1 MIIYPFNHCQKY
13 NFMNLRLNS
22 EFGTLKA
29 VLMHRPGR
37 EIDRLT
43 PYNKEFLLFDDVPYL
58 EALQKEHDTF
68 SNLIKSST
76 GAMVYQLR
84 ELLIR
89 VLYDEQILLRLM
101 QNALQRSGLVHLAE
115 AILERYSTAECAITL
130 TGGLKIHELK
140 RKIPNLNP
148 GELMDSAFAISPCPN
163 LYFQRDPMAVT
174 PGGIIFSSM
183 KMEGRQR
190 EADLLR
196 TIFENHPEFKDHIN
210 KLYPLEGMHSPP
222 SIEGGDIIILSN
234 KAVAIGN
241 SERTDEKAIY
251 HAAKALLGEGT
262 VERVYE
268 VHLPQKRQYMH
279 LDTVFTILDENL
291 ALTYPDALNAVL
303 QTSLY
308 TLKEIREDKVI
319 IKREVLKESLLTI
332 LEREISHLEILHTAD
347 GNPDYAMREQWFDGA
362 NVFAIGPRRV
372 ISYNRNIHTNRA
384 LLEMGVE
391 VLEIPSSELSRGLGG
406 PRCMTMPISRSKV

>member
-1 MIIYPFNHCQKY
+1 
-13 NFMNLRLNS
+13 MNLRINS
-22 EFGTLKA
+22 EFGTLRA
-29 VLMHRPGR
+29 VLMHRPGK

-43 PYNKEFLLFDDVPYL
+43 PYNKELLLFEDVPYL
-58 EALQKEHDTF
+58 EALQKEHDAF
-68 SNLIKSST
+68 SNLIKEST
-76 GAMVYQLR
+76 GAHVYQLR

-89 VLYDEQILLRLM
+89 VLYDQKTLLMLM
-101 QNALQRSGLVHLAE
+101 KESLKKSGLVHLAE
-115 AILERYSTAECAITL
+115 DILERYSTAECASIL
-130 TGGLKIHELK
+130 TGGLKIHELR
-140 RKIPNLNP
+140 RKIPNLKV
-148 GELMDSAFAISPCPN
+148 GELMESAFAISPCPN
-163 LYFQRDPMAVT
+163 LYFQRDPMALT
-174 PGGIIFSSM
+174 PSGVIFSSM

-196 TIFENHPEFKDHIN
+196 TIFENHMEFKEN
-210 KLYPLEGMHSPP
+210 VNRLYPIVGHDNPP
-222 SIEGGDIIILSN
+222 SIEGGDIIVLSG

-251 HAAKALLGEGT
+251 HAAKAMLAEGT

-268 VHLPQKRQYMH
+268 VHLPNKRNYMH

-291 ALTYPDALNAVL
+291 VLTYPDALNSVL

-308 TLKEIREDKVI
+308 TLKEIKDDKVS
-319 IKREVLKESLLTI
+319 IKREVLKESLLTV
-332 LEREISHLEILHTAD
+332 LEREIPHLEILHTAD
-347 GNPDYAMREQWFDGA
+347 GNPDYSLREQWFDGA

-384 LLEMGVE
+384 LRELGVD

-406 PRCMTMPISRSKV
+406 PRCMTMPLSRSRI

>member
-1 MIIYPFNHCQKY
+1 
-13 NFMNLRLNS
+13 MNLKLNS

-29 VLMHRPGR
+29 VLMHRPGK

-68 SNLIKSST
+68 SNLIKEST
-76 GAMVYQLR
+76 GAKVYQLR

-89 VLYDEQILLRLM
+89 VLYDQDIVLRLIRES
-101 QNALQRSGLVHLAE
+101 LKRSGMVHLAE
-115 AILERYSTAECAITL
+115 AILERYSTAECAGIL
-130 TGGLKIHELK
+130 TAGLKVHEL
-140 RKIPNLNP
+140 RKKLPSLKA
-148 GELMDSAFAISPCPN
+148 GELMEYAFLISPCPN

-196 TIFENHPEFKDHIN
+196 TIFESHPDFKDNIN
-210 KLYPLEGMHSPP
+210 KLYPVNGFDNPP
-222 SIEGGDIIILSN
+222 SIEGGDVIILSQ

-279 LDTVFTILDENL
+279 LDTVFTVLDENL
-291 ALTYPDALNAVL
+291 VLTYPDAMNSVL

-308 TLKEIREDKVI
+308 TLKEIKDDKVH
-319 IKREVLKESLLTI
+319 IKREVLKESLLTV
-332 LEREISHLEILHTAD
+332 LEREISHLEILSTAD
-347 GNPDYAMREQWFDGA
+347 GNPDYSMREQWFDGA

-384 LLEMGVE
+384 LRELGVE

-406 PRCMTMPISRSKV
+406 PRCMTMPISRSRV

>member
-1 MIIYPFNHCQKY
+1 
-13 NFMNLRLNS
+13 MNLRLNS
-22 EFGTLKA
+22 EFGTLRA
-29 VLMHRPGR
+29 VLMHRPGK

-43 PYNKEFLLFDDVPYL
+43 PYNKELLLFEDVPYL
-58 EALQKEHDTF
+58 EAMQKEHDYFTD
-68 SNLIKSST
+68 LIKQTT
-76 GAMVYQLR
+76 GAQVYRLH
-84 ELLIR
+84 ELLIQVLSNR
-89 VLYDEQILLRLM
+89 TVLEKILYDTLKSAQMEHLVGDILDRF
-101 QNALQRSGLVHLAE
+101 
-115 AILERYSTAECAITL
+115 STAECATAL
-130 TGGLKIHELK
+130 TAGVKVHEIK
-140 RKIPNLNP
+140 KKIPNVKVK
-148 GELMDSAFAISPCPN
+148 ELMDFAFVIPPSPN
-163 LYFQRDPMAVT
+163 LYFQRDPIALT
-174 PGGIIFSSM
+174 PGGVIFSSM

-196 TIFENHPEFKDHIN
+196 TVFENHVDFKDHIN
-210 KLYPLEGMHSPP
+210 RIYPIDGHESPA
-222 SIEGGDIIILSN
+222 SIEGGDVIVLSK

-251 HAAKALLGEGT
+251 HVAKSLLAEGT

-268 VHLPQKRQYMH
+268 VHLPKKRQYMH

-291 ALTYPDALNAVL
+291 VLTYPDALNSVL

-308 TLKEIREDKVI
+308 TLKEIKDDKVH
-319 IKREVLKESLLTI
+319 IKRQVLKESLLTV
-332 LEREISHLEILHTAD
+332 LEKEIPHLEILSTAN

-384 LLEMGVE
+384 LRNMGVE

-406 PRCMTMPISRSKV
+406 PRCMTMPLSRAKI

>member
-1 MIIYPFNHCQKY
+1 
-13 NFMNLRLNS
+13 MNLRINS
-22 EFGTLKA
+22 EFGTLRA
-29 VLMHRPGR
+29 VLMHRPGK

-43 PYNKEFLLFDDVPYL
+43 PYNKELLLFEDVPYL
-58 EALQKEHDTF
+58 EALQKEHDVF
-68 SNLIKSST
+68 SNLIKEST
-76 GAMVYQLR
+76 GAQVYQLR

-89 VLYDEQILLRLM
+89 VLNDQKILLMLM
-101 QNALQRSGLVHLAE
+101 RESLKKSGLVHLAE
-115 AILERYSTAECAITL
+115 DILERYSTAECASIL
-130 TGGLKIHELK
+130 TGGLKIHELRK
-140 RKIPNLNP
+140 KIPNLKVV
-148 GELMDSAFAISPCPN
+148 ELMESAFAISPCPN
-163 LYFQRDPMAVT
+163 LYFQRDPMALT
-174 PGGIIFSSM
+174 PSGIIFSSM

-196 TIFENHPEFKDHIN
+196 TIFENHRDFKDN
-210 KLYPLEGMHSPP
+210 VNRLYPILGHDNPP
-222 SIEGGDIIILSN
+222 SIEGGDIIVLSG

-251 HAAKALLGEGT
+251 HAAKAMLAEGT

-268 VHLPQKRQYMH
+268 VHLPNKRNYMH

-291 ALTYPDALNAVL
+291 VLTYPDALNSVL

-308 TLKEIREDKVI
+308 TLKEIKDDKVS
-319 IKREVLKESLLTI
+319 IKREVLKESLLTV
-332 LEREISHLEILHTAD
+332 LEREIPHLEILHTAD
-347 GNPDYAMREQWFDGA
+347 GNPDYSLREQWFDGA

-384 LLEMGVE
+384 LRELGVD

-406 PRCMTMPISRSKV
+406 PRCMTMPLSRSRI

>member
-1 MIIYPFNHCQKY
+1 
-13 NFMNLRLNS
+13 MNLRINS
-22 EFGTLKA
+22 EFGTLRA
-29 VLMHRPGR
+29 VLMHRPGK

-43 PYNKEFLLFDDVPYL
+43 PYNKEFLLFEDVPYL

-68 SNLIKSST
+68 SNLIKEST
-76 GAMVYQLR
+76 GAQVFQLR

-89 VLYDEQILLRLM
+89 VLYDEEILLRLM
-101 QNALQRSGLVHLAE
+101 RESLTRSGLSHLAE
-115 AILERYSTAECAITL
+115 DILERYSTAECAGIL
-130 TGGLKIHELK
+130 TAGLKIHELK
-140 RKIPNLNP
+140 RKLPKLNP
-148 GELMDSAFAISPCPN
+148 GELLDYAFAIPPCPN
-163 LYFQRDPMAVT
+163 LYFQRDPMALT

-196 TIFENHPEFKDHIN
+196 TIFENHPDFKEHVN
-210 KLYPLEGMHSPP
+210 KLYPINGHDSPP
-222 SIEGGDIIILSN
+222 SIEGGDVIILSHE
-234 KAVAIGN
+234 AVAIGN

-251 HAAKALLGEGT
+251 HAAKALLAEGS
-262 VERVYE
+262 VKRVYE

-291 ALTYPDALNAVL
+291 VLTYPDAMNAVL

-308 TLKEIREDKVI
+308 TLKENNGEKVT
-319 IKREVLKESLLTI
+319 IKREVLKESLLTV
-332 LEREISHLEILHTAD
+332 LAREIQHLEVLHTAD
-347 GNPDYAMREQWFDGA
+347 GNPDYSMREQWFDGA

-384 LLEMGVE
+384 LRNMGVE

-406 PRCMTMPISRSKV
+406 PRCMTMPLSRARV

>member
-1 MIIYPFNHCQKY
+1 
-13 NFMNLRLNS
+13 MNLRLNS

-29 VLMHRPGR
+29 VLMHRPGK

-43 PYNKEFLLFDDVPYL
+43 PYNKEFLLFDDVPFL
-58 EALQKEHDTF
+58 EALQKEHDVF
-68 SNLIKSST
+68 VNLIKEST
-76 GAMVYQLR
+76 GAQVYQLR

-89 VLYDEQILLRLM
+89 VLYDQEVLLKL
-101 QNALQRSGLVHLAE
+101 LQESLNRSGMVHLAE
-115 AILERYSTAECAITL
+115 AILVRYSTAECAGIL
-130 TGGLKIHELK
+130 TAGLKVHEL
-140 RKIPNLNP
+140 RKKLPNLNV
-148 GELMDSAFAISPCPN
+148 GELMEYAFVISPCPN
-163 LYFQRDPMAVT
+163 LYFQRDPMALT

-183 KMEGRQR
+183 RMEGRQR

-196 TIFENHPEFKDHIN
+196 TIFENHPDFKDNIN
-210 KLYPLEGMHSPP
+210 KLYPILGHDNPP
-222 SIEGGDIIILSN
+222 SIEGGDIIVLSQ

-251 HAAKALLGEGT
+251 HAAKAMLAEGT

-268 VHLPQKRQYMH
+268 VHLPQKRQFMH

-291 ALTYPDALNAVL
+291 VLTYPDAMNAVL

-308 TLKEIREDKVI
+308 TLKEIKDDKVH
-319 IKREVLKESLLTI
+319 IKREVLKESLLTV
-332 LEREISHLEILHTAD
+332 LEREIPHLEILHTAA

-372 ISYNRNIHTNRA
+372 ISYNRNVHTNRA
-384 LLEMGVE
+384 LRQMGVE

-406 PRCMTMPISRSKV
+406 PRCMTMPISRSRV

>member
-1 MIIYPFNHCQKY
+1 
-13 NFMNLRLNS
+13 MNLRLNS

-29 VLMHRPGR
+29 VLMHRPGK

-43 PYNKEFLLFDDVPYL
+43 PYNKDYLLFEDVPYL
-58 EALQKEHDTF
+58 EAMQKEHDYFTD
-68 SNLIKSST
+68 LIKQTT
-76 GAMVYQLR
+76 GAQVYRLH
-84 ELLIR
+84 ELLIQ
-89 VLYDEQILLRLM
+89 VLSDRPVLEKLM
-101 QNALQRSGLVHLAE
+101 LETLNKSGLQHLCGD
-115 AILERYSTAECAITL
+115 ILDRFSTSECATAL
-130 TGGLKIHELK
+130 TAGVKVHEIK
-140 RKIPNLNP
+140 RKIPNVNAK
-148 GELMDSAFAISPCPN
+148 ELMDFAFVIPPSPN
-163 LYFQRDPMAVT
+163 LYFQRDPVALT

-196 TIFENHPEFKDHIN
+196 VIFENHPEFKDHVNRIYPIN
-210 KLYPLEGMHSPP
+210 GHESPP
-222 SIEGGDIIILSN
+222 SIEGGDVIVLSK

-251 HAAKALLGEGT
+251 HVAKALLAEGS

-268 VHLPQKRQYMH
+268 VHLPKKRQYMH

-291 ALTYPDALNAVL
+291 VLTYPDALNSVL

-308 TLKEIREDKVI
+308 TLKEIKDDKVH
-319 IKREVLKESLLTI
+319 IKRQVLKESLLTV
-332 LEREISHLEILHTAD
+332 LEKEIPHLEILSTAD
-347 GNPDYAMREQWFDGA
+347 GNPDYSMREQWFDGA

-384 LLEMGVE
+384 LRNLGVE

-406 PRCMTMPISRSKV
+406 PRCMTMPLSRSKI

>member
-1 MIIYPFNHCQKY
+1 
-13 NFMNLRLNS
+13 MNLRLNS

-29 VLMHRPGR
+29 VLMHRPGK

-43 PYNKEFLLFDDVPYL
+43 PYNKDLLLFEDVPYL
-58 EALQKEHDTF
+58 EAMQKEHDVFTD
-68 SNLIKSST
+68 LIKQTT
-76 GAMVYQLR
+76 GAQVFRLH
-84 ELLIR
+84 ELLIH
-89 VLYDEQILLRLM
+89 VLSDRAVLEKLM
-101 QNALQRSGLVHLAE
+101 HDALSKSGLTHFKDYIFDRL
-115 AILERYSTAECAITL
+115 STAECATAL
-130 TGGLKIHELK
+130 TAGVKVHELK
-140 RKIPNLNP
+140 RKIPNLP
-148 GELMDSAFAISPCPN
+148 SAELMDYAFVIPPSPN
-163 LYFQRDPMAVT
+163 LYFQRDPMAIT

-190 EADLLR
+190 EANLLR
-196 TIFENHPEFKDHIN
+196 SIFENHPDFKDHVHQI
-210 KLYPLEGMHSPP
+210 YPVNGHDSPP
-222 SIEGGDIIILSN
+222 SIEGGDVIVLSK

-251 HAAKALLGEGT
+251 HIAKSLLAEGT

-268 VHLPQKRQYMH
+268 VHLPKKRQYMH

-291 ALTYPDALNAVL
+291 VLTYPDALNSVL

-308 TLKEIREDKVI
+308 TLKEIKEDKVH
-319 IKREVLKESLLTI
+319 IKRQVLNESLLTV
-332 LEREISHLEILHTAD
+332 LEKEILHLELLSTAD
-347 GNPDYAMREQWFDGA
+347 GKPDYSMREQWFDGA

-384 LLEMGVE
+384 LRNMGVE

-406 PRCMTMPISRSKV
+406 PRCMTMPLSRAKI

>member
-1 MIIYPFNHCQKY
+1 
-13 NFMNLRLNS
+13 MNLRLNS

-29 VLMHRPGR
+29 VLMHRPGK

-43 PYNKEFLLFDDVPYL
+43 PYNKEYLLFEDVPYL
-58 EALQKEHDTF
+58 DAMQKEHDFFTD
-68 SNLIKSST
+68 LIKQTT
-76 GAMVYQLR
+76 GAQVFRLH
-84 ELLIR
+84 ELLIQ
-89 VLYDEQILLRLM
+89 VLSDEKLLFQLM
-101 QNALQRSGLVHLAE
+101 QQALTKSGMTHLTE
-115 AILERYSTAECAITL
+115 HIMGRLSTAECATAL
-130 TGGLKIHELK
+130 TAGVKVHELK
-140 RKIPNLNP
+140 RKIPNLSA
-148 GELMDSAFAISPCPN
+148 GELMDYAFVIPPSPN

-183 KMEGRQR
+183 KMDGRQR

-196 TIFENHPEFKDHIN
+196 SIFENHPDFKENVN
-210 KLYPLEGMHSPP
+210 KLYPVNGHDNPP
-222 SIEGGDIIILSN
+222 SIEGGDVIVLSK

-251 HAAKALLGEGT
+251 HVAKALLAEGT

-268 VHLPQKRQYMH
+268 VHLPQKRNYMH

-291 ALTYPDALNAVL
+291 VLTYPDALNAVL

-308 TLKEIREDKVI
+308 TLKEIKDGKVH
-319 IKREVLKESLLTI
+319 IKREVLNESLLTV
-332 LEREISHLEILHTAD
+332 LEKEIPYLEILHTAD

-372 ISYNRNIHTNRA
+372 ISYNRNKHTNRA
-384 LLEMGVE
+384 LRNLGVE

-406 PRCMTMPISRSKV
+406 PRCMTMPLSRAKI

>member
-1 MIIYPFNHCQKY
+1 
-13 NFMNLRLNS
+13 MNLRLNS

-29 VLMHRPGR
+29 VLMHRPGK

-58 EALQKEHDTF
+58 EALQREHDTF
-68 SNLIKSST
+68 SNLIKDST
-76 GAMVYQLR
+76 GAQVYQLR
-84 ELLIR
+84 ELLIC
-89 VLYDEQILLRLM
+89 VLYDEPVLLRLIKDS
-101 QNALQRSGLVHLAE
+101 LKRSGMMHLAE
-115 AILERYSTAECAITL
+115 SILERYSTAECAGIL
-130 TGGLKIHELK
+130 TAGLKVHEL
-140 RKIPNLNP
+140 RKKLPNLNA
-148 GELMDSAFAISPCPN
+148 GELMEFAFLISPCPN

-174 PGGIIFSSM
+174 PGGIIFSNM
-183 KMEGRQR
+183 RMEGRQR

-196 TIFENHPEFKDHIN
+196 VIFENHPDFKDNIN
-210 KLYPLEGMHSPP
+210 KLYPINGHDSPA
-222 SIEGGDIIILSN
+222 SIEGGDVIILSQ

-251 HAAKALLGEGT
+251 HTAKALLGEGT

-268 VHLPQKRQYMH
+268 VHLPQKRQFMH
-279 LDTVFTILDENL
+279 LDTVFTVLDENL
-291 ALTYPDALNAVL
+291 VLTYPDAMNAVL

-308 TLKEIREDKVI
+308 TLKEIRDGKVH
-319 IKREVLKESLLTI
+319 IKREVLKESLLTV
-332 LEREISHLEILHTAD
+332 LEREIPHLEILHTAD

-384 LLEMGVE
+384 LREMGVE

>member
-1 MIIYPFNHCQKY
+1 
-13 NFMNLRLNS
+13 MNLRLNS

-29 VLMHRPGR
+29 VLMHRPGK

-43 PYNKEFLLFDDVPYL
+43 PYNKDLLLFEDVPYL
-58 EALQKEHDTF
+58 EAMQKEHDVFTD
-68 SNLIKSST
+68 LIKQTT
-76 GAMVYQLR
+76 GAQVYRLH
-84 ELLIR
+84 ELLIQ
-89 VLYDEQILLRLM
+89 VLSNREVLEKLM
-101 QNALQRSGLVHLAE
+101 HDALSKSGLTHFKEYLFDR
-115 AILERYSTAECAITL
+115 LSTAECATAL
-130 TGGLKIHELK
+130 TAGVKVHELK
-140 RKIPNLNP
+140 RKIPNLP
-148 GELMDSAFAISPCPN
+148 SGELMDYAFVIPPSPN
-163 LYFQRDPMAVT
+163 LYFQRDPMAIT

-190 EADLLR
+190 EANLLR
-196 TIFENHPEFKDHIN
+196 SIFEYHPDFKDHVHQI
-210 KLYPLEGMHSPP
+210 YPVNGHESPP
-222 SIEGGDIIILSN
+222 SIEGGDVIVLSK

-251 HAAKALLGEGT
+251 HVAKSLLAEGT

-268 VHLPQKRQYMH
+268 VHLPKKRQYMH

-291 ALTYPDALNAVL
+291 VLTYPDALNSVL

-308 TLKEIREDKVI
+308 TLKEIREEKVH
-319 IKREVLKESLLTI
+319 IKRQVLNESLLTV
-332 LEREISHLEILHTAD
+332 LEKEILHLEVLSTAD
-347 GNPDYAMREQWFDGA
+347 GKPDYSMREQWFDGA

-384 LLEMGVE
+384 LRNMGVE

-406 PRCMTMPISRSKV
+406 PRCMTMPLSRAKI

>member
-1 MIIYPFNHCQKY
+1 
-13 NFMNLRLNS
+13 MNLRLNS

-43 PYNKEFLLFDDVPYL
+43 PYNKEFLLFEDVPYL
-58 EALQKEHDTF
+58 EALQREHDAF
-68 SNLIKSST
+68 SNLIKDST
-76 GAMVYQLR
+76 GAQVYQLR

-89 VLYDEQILLRLM
+89 VLYDESILLQLM
-101 QNALQRSGLVHLAE
+101 RESLKRSGLVHLAE
-115 AILERYSTAECAITL
+115 DILERYSTAECASIL
-130 TGGLKIHELK
+130 TAGLKIHEL
-140 RKIPNLNP
+140 RKKLPNLNS
-148 GELMDSAFAISPCPN
+148 GELMESAFAISPCPN
-163 LYFQRDPMAVT
+163 LYFQRDPMALT
-174 PGGIIFSSM
+174 PSGIIFSSM
-183 KMEGRQR
+183 KMDGRQR

-196 TIFENHPEFKDHIN
+196 TIFENHMDFKDN
-210 KLYPLEGMHSPP
+210 VNRLYPVNGHDNPP
-222 SIEGGDIIILSN
+222 SIEGGDIIVLSG

-251 HAAKALLGEGT
+251 HAAKAMLAEGS
-262 VERVYE
+262 VQRVYE
-268 VHLPQKRQYMH
+268 VHLPKKRQYMH

-291 ALTYPDALNAVL
+291 VLTYPDALNSVL

-308 TLKEIREDKVI
+308 TLKEVNGDKVH

-332 LEREISHLEILHTAD
+332 LEREIPHLEILHTAD
-347 GNPDYAMREQWFDGA
+347 GSPDYSQREQWFDGA

-384 LLEMGVE
+384 LRQMGVE

-406 PRCMTMPISRSKV
+406 PRCMTMPLSRSRV

>member
-1 MIIYPFNHCQKY
+1 
-13 NFMNLRLNS
+13 MNLRINS

-29 VLMHRPGR
+29 VLMHRPGK

-43 PYNKEFLLFDDVPYL
+43 PYNKEFLLFEDVPYL
-58 EALQKEHDTF
+58 EALQKEHDAF
-68 SNLIKSST
+68 SNLIKEST
-76 GAMVYQLR
+76 GAQVYQLR

-89 VLYDEQILLRLM
+89 VLYDPNLLLKLM
-101 QNALQRSGLVHLAE
+101 RDSLTRSGLVHLAGD
-115 AILERYSTAECAITL
+115 ILDRYSTAECASIL
-130 TGGLKIHELK
+130 TAGLKIHELRK
-140 RKIPNLNP
+140 KIPNLNA
-148 GELMDSAFAISPCPN
+148 GELMESAFAISPCPN
-163 LYFQRDPMAVT
+163 LYFQRDPMALT
-174 PGGIIFSSM
+174 PSGIIFSTM

-196 TIFENHPEFKDHIN
+196 TIFENHIDFKDN
-210 KLYPLEGMHSPP
+210 VNCLYPIAGQDKSA
-222 SIEGGDIIILSN
+222 SIEGGDIIVLSG

-251 HAAKALLGEGT
+251 HAAKAMLAEGS

-268 VHLPQKRQYMH
+268 VHLPNKRNYMH

-291 ALTYPDALNAVL
+291 VLTYPDALNAVL

-308 TLKEIREDKVI
+308 TLKEIKGDKVN
-319 IKREVLKESLLTI
+319 IKREVLKESLLTV
-332 LEREISHLEILHTAD
+332 LEREIPHLEILKTAD
-347 GNPDYAMREQWFDGA
+347 GNPDYSLREQWFDGA

-384 LLEMGVE
+384 LREMGVE

-406 PRCMTMPISRSKV
+406 PRCMTMPLSRSRI

>member
-1 MIIYPFNHCQKY
+1 
-13 NFMNLRLNS
+13 MNLRLNS

-29 VLMHRPGR
+29 VLMHRPGK

-43 PYNKEFLLFDDVPYL
+43 PYNKEFLLFEDVPYL
-58 EALQKEHDTF
+58 EAMQKEHDYFTD
-68 SNLIKSST
+68 LIKQST
-76 GAMVYQLR
+76 GATVFRLR
-84 ELLIR
+84 ELLMQ
-89 VLYDEQILLRLM
+89 VLSNKEILESLM
-101 QNALQRSGLVHLAE
+101 KAALSRTGQVHLCDY
-115 AILERYSTAECAITL
+115 ILDRLSTAECTTVL
-130 TGGLKIHELK
+130 TAGIKVHELK
-140 RKIPNLNP
+140 KKIPNAP
-148 GELMDSAFAISPCPN
+148 TGELMDYAFIIPPSPN
-163 LYFQRDPMAVT
+163 LYFQRDPMALT

-183 KMEGRQR
+183 NKEGRQR

-196 TIFENHPEFKDHIN
+196 TIFENHPEFKEHVN
-210 KLYPLEGMHSPP
+210 RLYPINGHDNPP
-222 SIEGGDIIILSN
+222 SIEGGDVIVLSK

-241 SERTDEKAIY
+241 SERTNEKAIY
-251 HAAKALLGEGT
+251 HVAKALLAEGT

-291 ALTYPDALNAVL
+291 VLTYPDAMNAVL

-308 TLKEIREDKVI
+308 TLKDINDDKVN
-319 IKREVLKESLLTI
+319 IKRQVLKESLLTI
-332 LEREISHLEILHTAD
+332 LEREIPHLEILSTAD

-384 LLEMGVE
+384 LRNMGVE

-406 PRCMTMPISRSKV
+406 PRCMTMPLSRSRI